1 MNKYVMLL
9 AGLLSQGT
17 LAAVNIPTAPASP
30 SGYDEIR
37 TADGVTCRSSVG
49 GNLQVYGG
57 MLDVDGKAS
66 SSYDDPSYDEQGG
79 FIGFAYSFGGS
90 ERIRC
95 SRLAE
100 IETERA
106 QIELA
111 RLKEEIET
119 LKRARALKLLEA
131 EGGLPELSRVSR

>member
-1 MNKYVMLL
+1 MNKLL
-9 AGLLSQGT
+9 ILVAGLLSQGA

-49 GNLQVYGG
+49 GNLQFYGG
-57 MLDVDGKAS
+57 MLDVDGKSS
-66 SSYDDPSYDEQGG
+66 SSYDDPTYDERGG
-79 FIGFAYSFGGS
+79 FVGFAYSFGGG

-106 QIELA
+106 QIELT

-119 LKRARALKLLEA
+119 LKRARALQLLEA
-131 EGGLPELSRVSR
+131 EGGLPQLSRINK